1 MTIYLG
7 LDPGS
12 ISGAVGALDSKTLI
26 SVQVTGTK
34 LGYQSVTQVSTANRV
49 G

>member
-12 ISGAVGALDSKTLI
+12 ISGAVGALDARGSI
-26 SVQVTGTK
+26 SITERAEYIAPCIQKHDIAVH
-34 LGYQSVTQVSTANRV
+34 
-49 G
+49 